1 MRRSWSGRLA
11 AAVVAVGMLVIG
23 ATAASAGFSPT
34 LVKGGTGDQN
44 SPTANTTTLGYS
56 ANSSAHPRH
65 FDAFVESFL
74 TRGVLRTK
82 VNARHTVGYM
92 GHMNGDSGELIY
104 QQIKSSSDVL
114 LYDIETHT
122 RSQAPNAVDSD
133 LWEWSPSISTGHILF
148 GRNSFRQ
155 PTSPWKVILYDR
167 ESHGTKVLDSST
179 FRRQG
184 IWPGQVTDEYATW
197 TKCTAVC
204 NVWYYDIVAEETH
217 KVPNPD
223 ELVQYWGGVSEDTG
237 QIYYASSG
245 IGCGGPDLMRWD
257 PAGKGGPVLVTT
269 LPSDQ
274 DLGDTM
280 YVFADGS
287 NDDLFFTRA
296 RCTNAAPQDIYKVD
310 NADLAGVGRSAAR
323 PSGSGGAR
331 QLSLRGAMPGA

>member
-11 AAVVAVGMLVIG
+11 VAIIAVGALVIG
-23 ATAASAGFSPT
+23 ATVASAGFSPT
-34 LVKGGTGDQN
+34 LVKGGSGDQN
-44 SPTANTTTLGYS
+44 SPTANSTTLGYS
-56 ANSSAHPRH
+56 ANSSRHPRH
-65 FDAFVESFL
+65 FDAFVEAFL
-74 TRGVLRTK
+74 SKGARTK

-114 LYDIETHT
+114 LYDIGTDT
-122 RSQAPNAVDSD
+122 RSQAPNAVNTD
-133 LWEWSPSISTGHILF
+133 LWEWSPSISPGHILF

-155 PTSPWKVILYDR
+155 PTSPWKVVLYDR
-167 ESHGTKVLDSST
+167 VTHGTKVLASST

-184 IWPGQVTDEYATW
+184 IWPGQVTDQYATW
-197 TKCTAVC
+197 TKCTDVC
-204 NVWYYDIVAEETH
+204 NVWYYDIAAEDIG

-223 ELVQYWGGVSEDTG
+223 ELVQYWGGVSADTG

-245 IGCGGPDLMRWD
+245 IGCGGPALMRWD
-257 PAGKGGPVLVTT
+257 PAGKGDPVVVTT
-269 LPSDQ
+269 LSSDY

-296 RCTNAAPQDIYKVD
+296 RCTRAAPQDIYKMD
-310 NADLAGVGRSAAR
+310 NADLASFDRPAAR
-323 PSGSGGAR
+323 PPGGAGTR